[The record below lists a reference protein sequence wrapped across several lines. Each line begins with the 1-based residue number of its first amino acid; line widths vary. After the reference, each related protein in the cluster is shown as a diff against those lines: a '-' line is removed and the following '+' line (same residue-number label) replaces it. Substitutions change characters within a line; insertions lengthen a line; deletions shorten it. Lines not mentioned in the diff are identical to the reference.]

1 MHKIGNRTEDRVFER
16 FFLPIVNQILY
27 MNNKE
32 AKASQ
37 GGTTENERKY
47 SILSSIKKEE
57 VCGIGTP
64 SRWGRGFSK
73 KLQKTMS

>member
-1 MHKIGNRTEDRVFER
+1 
-16 FFLPIVNQILY
+16 

-47 SILSSIKKEE
+47 SIFSSIIIFYE
-57 VCGIGTP
+57 
-64 SRWGRGFSK
+64 
-73 KLQKTMS
+73 